1 MVTFRTTLLEP
12 SGEHDHVLVF
22 TTASDVQMENPGI
35 PGVKMFMVDGTVAA
49 L

>member
-1 MVTFRTTLLEP
+1 MLLEL

-35 PGVKMFMVDGTVAA
+35 PSVKMFMVEDGTVAA